1 MKPTKKPTPVHPGEI
16 LLEEFLQPMGI
27 SQYAL
32 AKAIAAPPRRIN
44 EIVHG
49 NRAITADTDLRLCKF
64 FGLTEGY
71 WLRAFIYLLRRS
83 YKQMSENLMRLTFLA
98 AGVVG
103 AGHAREQK
111 TITGMAR
118 SYMVSIVPSA
128 ETLSSSNAPALIRST
143 RS

>member
-1 MKPTKKPTPVHPGEI
+1 MKPTKKPTPIHPGEI

-32 AKAIAAPPRRIN
+32 AKAIAVPPRRIN

-71 WLRAFIYLLRRS
+71 WLRGQARYDTEIAKDKLGDVLSHIEQY
-83 YKQMSENLMRLTFLA
+83 QPLA
-98 AGVVG
+98 A
-103 AGHAREQK
+103 
-111 TITGMAR
+111 
-118 SYMVSIVPSA
+118 
-128 ETLSSSNAPALIRST
+128 
-143 RS
+143 